1 MAGYE
6 IFYSDGGHCG
16 RYETIE
22 EAIVDAKRHLNGC
35 RHTIYVDIKRES
47 KACWDDIKP
56 TLRIEKTD
64 NGLVITSPE

>member
-22 EAIVDAKRHLNGC
+22 GAIIDAKRRLFFVN
-35 RHTIYVDIKRES
+35 S
-47 KACWDDIKP
+47 
-56 TLRIEKTD
+56 
-64 NGLVITSPE
+64 